1 MSTHHEKQNKHA
13 QDEKNTPGLPEVHK
27 GDALPNVNR
36 DEETQ
41 AHLEDDA
48 DDAGLTHPNRGHN
61 KADNGKGH
69 YA

>member
-13 QDEKNTPGLPEVHK
+13 QDEKNKPGMPEAHNT
-27 GDALPNVNR
+27 DALPDPNR
-36 DEETQ
+36 DEAVQE
-41 AHLEDDA
+41 HLEEDA
-48 DDAGLTHPNRGHN
+48 QDAGQTHPNRGHN